1 MSNFTTVNNWINTHV
16 VNISNASEIT
26 KPLLEALQLMA
37 DNEVENLR
45 ERVFRSM
52 RDYQGQDGMRA
63 IGSLRLN
70 TYDPRLDNYMDNAF
84 AVVLLKSDP
93 HTTDGIFV
101 VIQIVPERYVLK
113 TIIRANKDYVA
124 TDVTHTFLSMFDSSL
139 TKPYMLIGSNDGQC
153 QKDIFIAKARH
164 DTGQNIDPQ
173 LEPGTNEPF
182 KLTLPDGT
190 QVEP

>member
-84 AVVLLKSDP
+84 AVVLL
-93 HTTDGIFV
+93 
-101 VIQIVPERYVLK
+101 R
-113 TIIRANKDYVA
+113 
-124 TDVTHTFLSMFDSSL
+124 VTHTQLTVSL
-139 TKPYMLIGSNDGQC
+139 L
-153 QKDIFIAKARH
+153 
-164 DTGQNIDPQ
+164 
-173 LEPGTNEPF
+173 
-182 KLTLPDGT
+182 
-190 QVEP
+190 